1 MTFQVLYNFCLANC
15 YCAAQNVAFVMRELR
30 FIIVH
35 PLLRGHSGTK
45 PLKQGLE
52 TFGYLRAA
60 FEFQQNNAGRFRTG
74 LSCWD
79 KQELFEIEM
88 RCDTHT
94 YTFIS

>member
-1 MTFQVLYNFCLANC
+1 MTFQVLCNFCLANC
-15 YCAAQNVAFVMRELR
+15 CWADQNVAFVMRELR
-30 FIIVH
+30 FTLAH
-35 PLLRGHSGTK
+35 PLLRGHSETK

-52 TFGYLRAA
+52 TFGHLRVA

-88 RCDTHT
+88 RSD
-94 YTFIS
+94 IIR